1 MFVDQI
7 MPDLVKC
14 ENHLQEAA
22 QHHEE
27 VKPVEQRD
35 EVALQLYLHHFHIS
49 NPTSLCSGLRGS
61 KIMTSSHQ
69 HFPSVF
75 LVEVI

>member
-7 MPDLVKC
+7 LPDLVKC
-14 ENHLQEAA
+14 EDHLQEAA

-49 NPTSLCSGLRGS
+49 NPSGIMRPKRTSFWDLAW
-61 KIMTSSHQ
+61 
-69 HFPSVF
+69 
-75 LVEVI
+75 LVKSA

>member
-7 MPDLVKC
+7 LPDLVKC
-14 ENHLQEAA
+14 KYHLQEAA
-22 QHHEE
+22 QHHKE

-49 NPTSLCSGLRGS
+49 NPTSLCSGLQGQRS
-61 KIMTSSHQ
+61 
-69 HFPSVF
+69 
-75 LVEVI
+75 